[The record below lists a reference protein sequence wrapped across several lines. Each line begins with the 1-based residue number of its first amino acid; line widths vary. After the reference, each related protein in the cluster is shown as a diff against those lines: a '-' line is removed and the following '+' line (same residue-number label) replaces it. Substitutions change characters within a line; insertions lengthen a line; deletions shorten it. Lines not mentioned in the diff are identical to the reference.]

1 MLKKHKKIT
10 KKELKKDPL
19 LIFAAEAADFVRAE
33 WVKIASTIGAVLLV
47 VIISLLL
54 VGMKKRSEISSY
66 DAALAAVQNNA
77 PEATDLLKKVAFK
90 SGGSHAAEALL
101 QLGNRYYQNKDLENS
116 EKCYT
121 EFIKKYSSDPLYG
134 FTAYFNLGGIL
145 EEKGNYKAAAETY
158 EKYIK
163 TFQNSVLSPKMRLSA
178 GRAYLLAG
186 EKDSAKKNFLAVAE
200 TPKDSREKQE
210 ALYYL
215 ETLK

>member
-1 MLKKHKKIT
+1 MLKKHKKLT

-19 LIFAAEAADFVRAE
+19 LIFAAEAADYVRSE
-33 WVKIASTIGAVLLV
+33 WVKIASTIGAVCLI
-47 VIISLLL
+47 VIVSLLL
-54 VGMKKRSEISSY
+54 VNMKKRSDTSSY
-66 DAALAAVQNNA
+66 DAALTALQNNA
-77 PEATDLLKKVAFK
+77 PEANDLLKKVAFK

-134 FTAYFNLGGIL
+134 FTAYFNLAGIF
-145 EEKGNYKAAAETY
+145 EEKGNFKAAAETY
-158 EKYIK
+158 EKYINNFK
-163 TFQNSVLSPKMRLSA
+163 DSVLSPKMHLSA

-186 EKDSAKKNFLAVAE
+186 DKESAKKNFLAITE
-200 TPKDSREKQE
+200 TPKDSRDKQE